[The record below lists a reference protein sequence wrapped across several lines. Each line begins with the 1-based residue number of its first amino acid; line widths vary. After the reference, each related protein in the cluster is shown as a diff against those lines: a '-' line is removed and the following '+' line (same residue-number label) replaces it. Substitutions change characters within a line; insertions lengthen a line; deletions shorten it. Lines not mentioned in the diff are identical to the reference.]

1 MKLQKPFHANS
12 QNRTQLSPI
21 NCICG
26 DPYSWFDTE
35 FFRNEDLYVATF
47 DFFINWSNNSF
58 QPIAWIKRLLYNEFS
73 LDPQTIFKAIIKCD
87 GIDYYHQM
95 RLFCEKNNIELSY
108 IIIPDIEESNW
119 INLENKVILFNVM
132 KYDKNHDDTAAVE
145 CLNVKELIERI
156 HLYKVDCTTA
166 YMGEKG
172 LFYSTSSLES
182 FLSKKQTAINY
193 DKDAIYSGDVDV
205 VIFNKDYKPLIIIEI
220 KKHTKAYEAA
230 PTINEDSIGLWCK
243 KDRNKYES
251 LDILQKHWNCEFYML
266 IYPTTTER
274 VFKLEKV
281 DNLTVTK
288 SKILP
293 LPCVHSQIELK
304 LFHDQ
309 FNDFVN
315 SKPVIA
321 NKTASGTKLY
331 HTDLRCK
338 YIPRDSKRI
347 TYFESISQ
355 AEDSGYNLCS
365 TCRNS

>member
-1 MKLQKPFHANS
+1 
-12 QNRTQLSPI
+12 
-21 NCICG
+21 
-26 DPYSWFDTE
+26 
-35 FFRNEDLYVATF
+35 
-47 DFFINWSNNSF
+47 
-58 QPIAWIKRLLYNEFS
+58 
-73 LDPQTIFKAIIKCD
+73 
-87 GIDYYHQM
+87 
-95 RLFCEKNNIELSY
+95 
-108 IIIPDIEESNW
+108 
-119 INLENKVILFNVM
+119 
-132 KYDKNHDDTAAVE
+132 
-145 CLNVKELIERI
+145 
-156 HLYKVDCTTA
+156 
-166 YMGEKG
+166 
-172 LFYSTSSLES
+172 
-182 FLSKKQTAINY
+182 
-193 DKDAIYSGDVDV
+193 
-205 VIFNKDYKPLIIIEI
+205 
-220 KKHTKAYEAA
+220 
-230 PTINEDSIGLWCK
+230 
-243 KDRNKYES
+243 
-251 LDILQKHWNCEFYML
+251 ML